1 MTNETTDW
9 PTNRQ
14 SECRVACTQLKNRER
29 KLKKKERK
37 EKAKRKE
44 RMHLEIK
51 KETPFACVPNFMYWV
66 ILKEGLLSTS
76 PG

>member
-1 MTNETTDW
+1 MHATKKQGKKVEK
-9 PTNRQ
+9 R
-14 SECRVACTQLKNRER
+14 
-29 KLKKKERK
+29 KKEKKRRK

>member
-29 KLKKKERK
+29 KLKKERKKRKGEKKRKNAFRNKERDSFCVC
-37 EKAKRKE
+37 AK
-44 RMHLEIK
+44 LY
-51 KETPFACVPNFMYWV
+51 VLGY
-66 ILKEGLLSTS
+66 S
-76 PG
+76 

>member
-1 MTNETTDW
+1 MHAT
-9 PTNRQ
+9 
-14 SECRVACTQLKNRER
+14 
-29 KLKKKERK
+29 KKQGKKVE
-37 EKAKRKE
+37 EKRKKRKGE
-44 RMHLEIK
+44 KKGRMHLEIK